1 MCKFSTL
8 SLAIARE
15 CVYITYGPKGRKM
28 ASKSSRDVIKDL
40 LDDGWELVRVTGSH
54 HHFKHPGKPGLV
66 TVPHPKRDLHPKT
79 LASVYK
85 AAGLP
90 KPK

>member
-1 MCKFSTL
+1 M
-8 SLAIARE
+8 
-15 CVYITYGPKGRKM
+15 P
-28 ASKSSRDVIKDL
+28 SKNSRDVIRELTK
-40 LDDGWELVRVTGSH
+40 DGWRLVRVTGSH
-54 HHFKHPGKPGLV
+54 HHFKHPEKSGLV
-66 TVPHPKRDLHPKT
+66 TVPHPKRSLHPKT